1 MAIIAAMARV
11 SSPVF
16 VGRTAELDRLGQA
29 LDLAANHRPATRLIG
44 GEAGIGKTRLVA
56 EFSERSREAG
66 AHVLIG
72 GCLQLGDTGLPYAP
86 FVGALRPLMR
96 SLAPERLAEIFGPGR
111 AELAHLLPDLGPP
124 ERLTS
129 TRPDASLGA
138 TAAQARLFEI
148 VFGLLRR
155 LADERPVVLV
165 LEDIHWADA
174 STRDLLRFLV
184 RNARDG
190 RLLFVVTYRSDELHR
205 RHPVRPLVAELE
217 RLDSVDHIELPA
229 FGADELAAQLAGI
242 TGEEARPEL
251 VAAVLARS
259 GGNPFFAEE
268 LMAAGE
274 AGLAL
279 SRSLRDILDDR
290 IRHLDADAQRVLRIA
305 SVAGERVD
313 HRILAAVVD
322 LPETGLNVA
331 IREAVEHHLIQPTA
345 PGETPGYAFRHALL
359 QEAVY
364 EDLLPSERTQLHA
377 AYAQAIET
385 NPEVRSDEVAGTAAL
400 LAHHWLMAHDLE
412 RALPAAL
419 EAGRMAAAAFAF
431 SEAQSYLERV
441 LELWPKVPTSALPP
455 MLDRTVILEEAAE
468 AAAQA
473 GDARRSIDLV
483 RSALA
488 ETDATSSPM
497 RAGVLQHRLA
507 WYLNES
513 GDWQSGV
520 ISLERAVELIPIDP
534 PTAERARVLS
544 DVAHSL
550 MVRGRFGDSMA
561 MAEAA
566 LAISRAVGTEAS
578 EARALNALGLDLACR
593 SDFERAVPILREGH
607 EKAVRLGDPQAIF
620 LTAVGLGWALDE
632 MARHGESLELALST
646 RDRLRELG
654 AEARFGGQLA
664 SKAARALIDLG
675 RWDEASSII
684 DETIANGPT
693 RYALRWLLSNRVRLR
708 VGRGDLAGAVADVAT
723 YDSLGERLVGPDPD
737 VLHAR
742 RAELAIAS
750 GDPLAAR
757 ELVRDG
763 LARLVE
769 PDLDTDGRALMV
781 IGLRAE
787 ADEADA
793 ARAARDAGRETE
805 AIARA
810 TQLDRAM
817 RRYMARLAD
826 TIAMP
831 ARVIQA
837 DRALT
842 TALVARTKG
851 TNDVDAWQAAV
862 DERRALGRPYEF
874 ARVLEHAALAC
885 LANRRR
891 DEGAAALVEAH
902 SIAVE
907 LGAAP
912 LRDRLEAIAR
922 RARIGLEG
930 VETADDTADRL
941 GLTRREREVLELLA
955 AGRSNRQIGEQLYM
969 AESTAGVHVSNVL
982 GKLGVSRRH
991 EAAAIAHRMGLGAG

>member
-1 MAIIAAMARV
+1 MARV

-16 VGRTAELDRLGQA
+16 VGRAAELDRLCQA
-29 LDLAANHRPATRLIG
+29 LDLATKDRPATRLIG

-56 EFSERSREAG
+56 EFSEGAREAG

-86 FVGALRPLMR
+86 FVGALRPLLR
-96 SLAPERLAEIFGPGR
+96 SLGTDRLYEIIGPGR
-111 AELAHLLPDLGPP
+111 AELAHLLPDLGPA
-124 ERLTS
+124 ERRTS
-129 TRPDASLGA
+129 TRPDSSLSA

-155 LADERPVVLV
+155 L
-165 LEDIHWADA
+165 
-174 STRDLLRFLV
+174 
-184 RNARDG
+184 
-190 RLLFVVTYRSDELHR
+190 
-205 RHPVRPLVAELE
+205 VAELE
-217 RLDSVDHIELPA
+217 RLDSVDHIELAA
-229 FGADELAAQLAGI
+229 FGTDELAAQLAGI

-322 LPETGLNVA
+322 LPETELNAA
-331 IREAVEHHLIQPTA
+331 IREAVEHHLLQPTP

-364 EDLLPSERTQLHA
+364 EDLLPSERTQVHA
-377 AYAQAIET
+377 AYAHAIEAS
-385 NPEVRSDEVAGTAAL
+385 PDVRSDDVSGTAAL

-431 SEAQSYLERV
+431 SEAQAYLERV
-441 LELWPKVPTSALPP
+441 LELWPKVPQSALPP

-488 ETDATSSPM
+488 ETDAIASPM

-520 ISLERAVELIPIDP
+520 IALERAAELIPMDP
-534 PTAERARVLS
+534 PTPERARVLS

-566 LAISRAVGTEAS
+566 LAISRAVGTEPS

-593 SDFERAVPILREGH
+593 SDFERAVPILREGYA
-607 EKAVRLGDPQAIF
+607 KSLQLGDPQAVF

-632 MARHGESLELALST
+632 MARHADSLELALAT

-654 AEARFGGQLA
+654 AEAR
-664 SKAARALIDLG
+664 
-675 RWDEASSII
+675 
-684 DETIANGPT
+684 
-693 RYALRWLLSNRVRLR
+693 
-708 VGRGDLAGAVADVAT
+708 
-723 YDSLGERLVGPDPD
+723 
-737 VLHAR
+737 
-742 RAELAIAS
+742 
-750 GDPLAAR
+750 
-757 ELVRDG
+757 
-763 LARLVE
+763 
-769 PDLDTDGRALMV
+769 
-781 IGLRAE
+781 
-787 ADEADA
+787 
-793 ARAARDAGRETE
+793 
-805 AIARA
+805 
-810 TQLDRAM
+810 
-817 RRYMARLAD
+817 
-826 TIAMP
+826 
-831 ARVIQA
+831 
-837 DRALT
+837 
-842 TALVARTKG
+842 
-851 TNDVDAWQAAV
+851 
-862 DERRALGRPYEF
+862 
-874 ARVLEHAALAC
+874 
-885 LANRRR
+885 
-891 DEGAAALVEAH
+891 
-902 SIAVE
+902 
-907 LGAAP
+907 
-912 LRDRLEAIAR
+912 
-922 RARIGLEG
+922 
-930 VETADDTADRL
+930 
-941 GLTRREREVLELLA
+941 
-955 AGRSNRQIGEQLYM
+955 
-969 AESTAGVHVSNVL
+969 
-982 GKLGVSRRH
+982 
-991 EAAAIAHRMGLGAG
+991 